1 MERQFSKLTN
11 TNIRQNTE
19 PFFSDKKEEPFFKP
33 ANNKI
38 NPNIYGAKERDR
50 GWLGRQQDQGK
61 FYTGNSDNARI
72 AHEENNNWLNGKELI
87 YIVDAGNIDPAIGIG
102 AYWFVDTTKGDG
114 LQTITPKRVFLEEP
128 FLHEE
133 KIMKFKPSKESKK
146 PEKAIKKVDISKK
159 KEVFNPIINNKPKPK
174 ISELTLDVPF
184 IARRTKFLGDPSK
197 NLNAILEKLLD
208 NPRNFVRLSPNT
220 EFSKGEDFF
229 DFWGLTGDVDTSDEL
244 VIGRGETIRKWFLDR
259 GVASSQII
267 IDTSNSFN
275 KPLFLL
281 IFICG
286 FQQTL
291 PVITGSVCPSG
302 FINLRNHHPATG
314 RADPGPAHQC

>member
-1 MERQFSKLTN
+1 MLPSPSMT
-11 TNIRQNTE
+11 
-19 PFFSDKKEEPFFKP
+19 
-33 ANNKI
+33 
-38 NPNIYGAKERDR
+38 
-50 GWLGRQQDQGK
+50 
-61 FYTGNSDNARI
+61 
-72 AHEENNNWLNGKELI
+72 
-87 YIVDAGNIDPAIGIG
+87 VC
-102 AYWFVDTTKGDG
+102 
-114 LQTITPKRVFLEEP
+114 
-128 FLHEE
+128 
-133 KIMKFKPSKESKK
+133 KPSKESKK
-146 PEKAIKKVDISKK
+146 PKEAIKKVDISKK
-159 KEVFNPIINNKPKPK
+159 KEVFKPIINNKPKPK

-275 KPLFLL
+275 KKVNVT
-281 IFICG
+281 G
-286 FQQTL
+286 TL
-291 PVITGSVCPSG
+291 TIYE
-302 FINLRNHHPATG
+302 
-314 RADPGPAHQC
+314 